1 MVDAADS
8 KSAGSNTV
16 RVRVSPWA
24 PIFRKTYHTASAPA
38 FVGTGGGAR
47 SVDYEYLGKM
57 KPGMTPEAAAG
68 PDQADDSKGAIRS
81 RTWAIC

>member
-1 MVDAADS
+1 
-8 KSAGSNTV
+8 
-16 RVRVSPWA
+16 
-24 PIFRKTYHTASAPA
+24 
-38 FVGTGGGAR
+38 VGTGGGAR